1 MKIAITGTIA
11 SGKTEACKYLEKKGF
26 HVFYA
31 DNYNNY
37 LLHNSD
43 FVKDK
48 INQLFPKTL
57 VNGEIDKIKLA
68 ELVFNDKNSLNKL
81 EEILH
86 PLILNKINEEDA
98 KYDMLICEIPLLF
111 EKSWDKYFDHNLLIV
126 ADEIDIISRLI
137 NKGYTNDMIN
147 RRLLN
152 QMSVDEKT
160 NRAEEIIYNRG
171 SFQKLYYD
179 IDNWISKY
187 VR

>member
-11 SGKTEACKYLEKKGF
+11 SGKTEVCKYLENKGL

-31 DNYNNY
+31 DEYNNY
-37 LLHNSD
+37 LLHNNNY
-43 FVKDK
+43 VKDK
-48 INQLFPKTL
+48 IKELFPQTL
-57 VNGEIDKIKLA
+57 IDGEIDNQKLA

-81 EEILH
+81 EEILY
-86 PLILNKINEEDA
+86 PLILNKITEEES
-98 KYDMLICEIPLLF
+98 KHVLLICEIPLLF

-126 ADEIDIISRLI
+126 AEDKDIKTRLI

-147 RRLLN
+147 RRLSN
-152 QMSVDEKT
+152 QMSVSEKV

-171 SFQKLYYD
+171 SFPTLYSS